1 MKHSLLCL
9 AVLTLTTG
17 LAAQWALAGSI
28 WQKGSRVTRM
38 QPSDDVARD
47 VGDVITIVINEKS
60 VIANKINRN
69 DEKKTARSVNVAGG
83 TVDLGTMTA
92 GLGKNV
98 LDLPQASF
106 NSQFSAKMEGKAD
119 YGSNR
124 SLKDMITVTVEDVLP
139 NGNMVIIGRRV
150 REVAGDRQVI
160 EVSGI
165 IRPSD
170 ISFENTVD
178 SDRVAN
184 FNIVHKTSG
193 TDTAY
198 TKPGWLTRVVNV
210 ITPF

>member
-1 MKHSLLCL
+1 
-9 AVLTLTTG
+9 
-17 LAAQWALAGSI
+17 
-28 WQKGSRVTRM
+28 
-38 QPSDDVARD
+38 VAY
-47 VGDVITIVINEKS
+47 TS
-60 VIANKINRN
+60 Q
-69 DEKKTARSVNVAGG
+69 
-83 TVDLGTMTA
+83 M
-92 GLGKNV
+92 
-98 LDLPQASF
+98 
-106 NSQFSAKMEGKAD
+106 NSKFQGKAD

-170 ISFENTVD
+170 ISFDNTVE

-193 TDTAY
+193 MDTSY
-198 TKPGWLTRVVNV
+198 VTPGWLTRVINV
-210 ITPF
+210 ISPF

>member
-1 MKHSLLCL
+1 MKRATLCL
-9 AVLTLTTG
+9 LTLVLTTG
-17 LAAQWALAGSI
+17 FTATWALGDSI
-28 WQKGSRVTRM
+28 WAKGNRTTRM
-38 QPSDDVARD
+38 QPGDDVARD
-47 VGDVITIVINEKS
+47 VGDIITIVINEKS

-69 DEKKTARSVNVAGG
+69 DEKKTERSANLGG
-83 TVDLGTMTA
+83 RIDMGSMTA

-98 LDLPQASF
+98 LDLPQASYG
-106 NSQFSAKMEGKAD
+106 SQTNAKFQGKAD

-139 NGNMVIIGRRV
+139 NGNMVIIGKRV

-198 TKPGWLTRVVNV
+198 ATPGWLTRVINV
-210 ITPF
+210 INPF

>member
-1 MKHSLLCL
+1 MRRFLLCVATL
-9 AVLTLTTG
+9 VLTTG
-17 LAAQWALAGSI
+17 LASSLALGGSV
-28 WQKGSRVTRM
+28 WQKGNRMTRM
-38 QPSDDVARD
+38 QASDDVARD

-60 VIANKINRN
+60 VMANKINRN
-69 DEKKTARSVNVAGG
+69 DEKKTDRQVKLGG
-83 TVDLGTMTA
+83 MVDLGGVT
-92 GLGKNV
+92 GGIGKHV
-98 LDLPQASF
+98 LDMPQVEYASQS
-106 NSQFSAKMEGKAD
+106 NAKFQGKAD

-124 SLKDMITVTVEDVLP
+124 SMKDMITVTVEDVLP
-139 NGNMVIIGRRV
+139 NGNMVILGRRV

-193 TDTAY
+193 MDTDY
-198 TKPGWLTRVVNV
+198 TKPGWLTRAVNV
-210 ITPF
+210 INPF

>member
-1 MKHSLLCL
+1 MKRLLLCVATL
-9 AVLTLTTG
+9 AMTTG
-17 LAAQWALAGSI
+17 LTAQLALGGSI
-28 WQKGSRVTRM
+28 WQKGNRTTRM

-60 VIANKINRN
+60 VVANKISRN
-69 DEKKTARSVNVAGG
+69 DEKKTERSARAGG
-83 TVDLGTMTA
+83 TIDLADITA
-92 GLGKNV
+92 GVGKNV
-98 LDLPQASF
+98 LDLPQVAYG
-106 NSQFSAKMEGKAD
+106 SQSNAKFQGKAD

-170 ISFENTVD
+170 ISFDNTID

-193 TDTAY
+193 MDTSY
-198 TKPGWLTRVVNV
+198 TTPGWLTRVINV
-210 ITPF
+210 INPF

>member
-1 MKHSLLCL
+1 MKRVLLCL
-9 AVLTLTTG
+9 AMLVLTTALT
-17 LAAQWALAGSI
+17 AQWALGGSI
-28 WQKGSRVTRM
+28 WANGNRATRM

-47 VGDVITIVINEKS
+47 VGDIITIVINEKS
-60 VIANKINRN
+60 VMANKINRN
-69 DEKKTARSVNVAGG
+69 DEKSTNRSVKLASG
-83 TVDLGTMTA
+83 TIDLGDMT
-92 GLGKNV
+92 GGIGKNV
-98 LDLPQASF
+98 LDLPAASF
-106 NSQFSAKMEGKAD
+106 SSQTNAKIQGKAD

-124 SLKDMITVTVEDVLP
+124 SMKDMITVMVEDVLP
-139 NGNMVIIGRRV
+139 NGNMVIIGKRV

-170 ISFENTVD
+170 ISFDNTVD

-198 TKPGWLTRVVNV
+198 ATPGWLTRVINV
-210 ITPF
+210 INPF

>member
-1 MKHSLLCL
+1 MKRLLLCVATL
-9 AVLTLTTG
+9 AMTTG
-17 LAAQWALAGSI
+17 LTAQLALGGSI
-28 WQKGSRVTRM
+28 WQKGNRMTRM

-60 VIANKINRN
+60 VVANKISRN
-69 DEKKTARSVNVAGG
+69 DEKKTERSARAGG
-83 TVDLGTMTA
+83 TIDLADITA
-92 GLGKNV
+92 GVGKNV
-98 LDLPQASF
+98 LDLPQVAYG
-106 NSQFSAKMEGKAD
+106 SQSNAKFQGKAD

-170 ISFENTVD
+170 ISFDNTID

-193 TDTAY
+193 MDTSY
-198 TKPGWLTRVVNV
+198 TTPGWLTRVINV
-210 ITPF
+210 INPF